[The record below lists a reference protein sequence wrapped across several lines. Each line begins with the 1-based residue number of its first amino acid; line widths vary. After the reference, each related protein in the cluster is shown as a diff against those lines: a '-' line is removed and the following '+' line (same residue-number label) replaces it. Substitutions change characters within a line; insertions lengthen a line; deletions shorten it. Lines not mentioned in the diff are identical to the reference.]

1 MSRSWPRPPL
11 HVVASS
17 AAPLRRTG
25 GSQMSP
31 ANAFEGRGRWSGAAR
46 HRVGRLA
53 PNTVTFATPMSRDA
67 CMDAWARFVRT
78 VTCSR
83 THCAKAFDITFQ
95 TACNWYDGK
104 VVPTG
109 DKMAHAAA
117 SWPREFAVIVLGR
130 AA

>member
-1 MSRSWPRPPL
+1 MSSRPAFR
-11 HVVASS
+11 VIAGSG
-17 AAPLRRTG
+17 RRLTATP
-25 GSQMSP
+25 QMSP
-31 ANAFEGRGRWSGAAR
+31 SNAFEGRGRWSGAAR

-67 CMDAWARFVRT
+67 CMDAWAKFVRT
-78 VTCSR
+78 VTRSR
-83 THCAKAFDITFQ
+83 MDCQRRFDVTFQ

-104 VVPTG
+104 CVPTG

-117 SWPREFAVIVLGR
+117 AFPREFAVIVLGR